1 VTWDNTRWAV
11 KPRAERV
18 AGAIH
23 RAIPEADQKVEIG
36 LLRLC
41 LHWLSASRVGALL
54 VWSPSSD
61 PTLLDGISLSS
72 AVRLPKL
79 DVTCRENLPALVN
92 VLAQSDRAALV
103 DPNGIVD
110 TLGVA
115 LRSTRAAVAGVEP
128 FGGTRHT
135 SAQRFSFDQPECV
148 VFVVSAAGPMTVF
161 HRGRAIVATG
171 PGSVA
176 ALG

>member
-1 VTWDNTRWAV
+1 ML
-11 KPRAERV
+11 
-18 AGAIH
+18 GH
-23 RAIPEADQKVEIG
+23 
-36 LLRLC
+36 
-41 LHWLSASRVGALL
+41 
-54 VWSPSSD
+54 
-61 PTLLDGISLSS
+61 DGG
-72 AVRLPKL
+72 
-79 DVTCRENLPALVN
+79 
-92 VLAQSDRAALV
+92 Q
-103 DPNGIVD
+103 

-115 LRSTRAAVAGVEP
+115 LRSTRAAVADIEP